1 MSVIPILST
10 LFNKCQIKDMI
21 GTSSLK
27 LHGCQTGLIFI
38 TFPALWY
45 HNIAA
50 ADTGDI
56 LDILTFGPRPSRGDT
71 ARCYQ
76 HSDGDCCRRCA
87 PRVSAARGSAG
98 RRVQIC
104 QDRIGPNL
112 GCVTCSLLAPGEDI
126 FTRGKQQMGQY
137 INTIQKRQTLNIFC
151 LEQEIKIKN
160 THKYYSFK
168 FKHIFDGEYPP
179 LV

>member
-1 MSVIPILST
+1 MISTSFSGLLILSPSLCPVSLNFILTDQCSCQNKVCHTNIVYT

-56 LDILTFGPRPSRGDT
+56 LDILTFGPQPSRGDT

-98 RRVQIC
+98 RRV
-104 QDRIGPNL
+104 
-112 GCVTCSLLAPGEDI
+112 
-126 FTRGKQQMGQY
+126 
-137 INTIQKRQTLNIFC
+137 
-151 LEQEIKIKN
+151 
-160 THKYYSFK
+160 
-168 FKHIFDGEYPP
+168 
-179 LV
+179 

>member
-1 MSVIPILST
+1 MSVISILST

-56 LDILTFGPRPSRGDT
+56 LDILTFGPQPSRGEEAT
-71 ARCYQ
+71 QR
-76 HSDGDCCRRCA
+76 
-87 PRVSAARGSAG
+87 AA
-98 RRVQIC
+98 
-104 QDRIGPNL
+104 
-112 GCVTCSLLAPGEDI
+112 
-126 FTRGKQQMGQY
+126 
-137 INTIQKRQTLNIFC
+137 INTPM
-151 LEQEIKIKN
+151 EIVAADA
-160 THKYYSFK
+160 HRASRPRAGQPG
-168 FKHIFDGEYPP
+168 GEYRYVKIGSDPTLAVSLAHCWHQGRMFSP
-179 LV
+179 EVRVTTGTI